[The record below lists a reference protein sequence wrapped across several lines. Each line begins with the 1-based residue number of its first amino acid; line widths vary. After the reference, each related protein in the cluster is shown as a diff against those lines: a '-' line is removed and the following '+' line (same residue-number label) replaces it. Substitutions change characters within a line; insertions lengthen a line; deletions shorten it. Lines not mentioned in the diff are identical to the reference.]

1 LTTDYCVRASVLDAL
16 HAGFQVA
23 VLEDGIASVD
33 AEPGDGQRALAEMQA
48 AGASL
53 IRSEDLV

>member
-1 LTTDYCVRASVLDAL
+1 VRASVLDAL

-23 VLEDGIASVD
+23 VLEDGVAAVD
-33 AEPGDGQRALAEMQA
+33 AEPGDGQRALAEMRA